1 MAQLVKA
8 LAAKP
13 DKLSL
18 IPKTHTVEKRT
29 NFCESCP
36 HAHSYTHT
44 HEKLIQ
50 MVCSV
55 THSFP
60 SSHNWKW
67 SSPLVPLIF
76 STLV

>member
-36 HAHSYTHT
+36 HAHSYTYT
-44 HEKLIQ
+44 
-50 MVCSV
+50 
-55 THSFP
+55 
-60 SSHNWKW
+60 
-67 SSPLVPLIF
+67 
-76 STLV
+76 